1 MLYIKGIGLSTAV
14 MSNVETMADVL
25 IEKNI
30 YSIIKN
36 SIKRDAVKE
45 ALEEADAEDAIRLYV
60 GEEGACD
67 LAQALSTVK
76 KKLRLYVHR

>member
-1 MLYIKGIGLSTAV
+1 MLYVKGIGLSTAV

-30 YSIIKN
+30 YSVVKN

-45 ALEEADAEDAIRLYV
+45 ALEEAGAQDAI
-60 GEEGACD
+60 
-67 LAQALSTVK
+67 
-76 KKLRLYVHR
+76 